1 MDLRSKLEREYSGFQ
16 EQVTIE
22 NNRLL
27 EKHRKELADRVK
39 YNQNHI
45 KKLERE
51 QEDDYDN
58 ELKRFL
64 QEKTKQNKNEK
75 DA

>member
-1 MDLRSKLEREYSGFQ
+1 
-16 EQVTIE
+16 VTIE

-45 KKLERE
+45 RKLERE
-51 QEDDYDN
+51 QEDDFDT

-75 DA
+75 DAFKRVIRA